1 MSGPGT
7 FENPRDQSGAS
18 IPGDAAPI
26 PQVTYGHARTQKRL
40 KQRPNPLFVNPLSAL
55 SAEVCARFPTELHD
69 YIIDHLHNDKRALL
83 ACSLVS
89 NIWSTSSRYHLFQN
103 ACTIHVDRRNFRQFC
118 ELLATQRLNIYIG
131 RLHLK
136 SHVID
141 ERFAG
146 GPNETFQ
153 FNDHLH
159 LLAGLPSL
167 KYLCLEYHHD
177 SLLPGFFAAIAQNF
191 AGVTDLEF
199 SSMHFDAFSQFVEI
213 LDLLPCLRRVALNGV
228 LWYDVDSDSDS
239 EEDATLPTYMPGPLA
254 DFVANC
260 RFQHMAPVLHWLRSQ
275 PSLRRLAI
283 AMGASSYINPDTA
296 LVSDVLRALSG
307 SLEHLIVCD
316 APHAFVPDLS
326 CLTVLRTLEIAGIQ
340 PLPHNSRDDFQW
352 VPALL
357 SLLNSPVLAAHSSR
371 HPPPIPWGP

>member
-1 MSGPGT
+1 MQPGVQHLEH
-7 FENPRDQSGAS
+7 FEQ
-18 IPGDAAPI
+18 I
-26 PQVTYGHARTQKRL
+26 
-40 KQRPNPLFVNPLSAL
+40 
-55 SAEVCARFPTELHD
+55 
-69 YIIDHLHNDKRALL
+69 
-83 ACSLVS
+83 
-89 NIWSTSSRYHLFQN
+89 SSVPN
-103 ACTIHVDRRNFRQFC
+103 ACTIHVDCHNFRQFC

-146 GPNETFQ
+146 GPNETSQ

-159 LLAGLPSL
+159 LLTGLPSL
-167 KYLCLEYHHD
+167 KYLSFEYHHD

-191 AGVTDLEF
+191 ASVTDPEF

-213 LDLLPCLRRVALNGV
+213 LNLLTCLRCVALNGV

-239 EEDATLPTYMPGPLA
+239 EEDATLPTYMPGSLA

-260 RFQHMAPVLHWLRSQ
+260 RFQQMAPVLHWLPSQ
-275 PSLRRLAI
+275 PSIHRLAI
-283 AMGASSYINPDTA
+283 AMGALSYINLNTA
-296 LVSDVLRALSG
+296 LVSDVLRTLSG
-307 SLEHLIVCD
+307 SLKHLIVCD
-316 APHAFVPDLS
+316 GPRTFVPDLS

-340 PLPHNSRDDFQW
+340 PLPHNSCDDFQW

-357 SLLNSPVLAAHSSR
+357 SLLNSPVLQCIVLATRLQDRAGLDLLDWPRLAEILGSIRSLRWVDFYLLSHKNWAAQVISER
-371 HPPPIPWGP
+371 LGPCMYVLRVNQLEGQYEYSLGMFDR

>member
-7 FENPRDQSGAS
+7 SENPRDQSGAS

-40 KQRPNPLFVNPLSAL
+40 KQQPNPLFVNPLSAL

-89 NIWSTSSRYHLFQN
+89 TIWSTSSRYHLFQN

-167 KYLCLEYHHD
+167 KYLFLEYHHD
-177 SLLPGFFAAIAQNF
+177 SLLPGFFVSIAQNF
-191 AGVTDLEF
+191 ASVTDLAHGFRCQLSLSAHGPSIALAALPAFYPPSGNCNGRVVLHQSGHHICLRCSVNVKRKSRALDCF
-199 SSMHFDAFSQFVEI
+199 SGPLVPHRAPHTRNRWHPTSATQQPRQLSMGPCAPLPPKFPCTAAHNHAG
-213 LDLLPCLRRVALNGV
+213 LDLLDWLRLAEILGGICSLRRVNFYLSSHKNWATQVIAERLGPRTYALRVNQLEGQ
-228 LWYDVDSDSDS
+228 Y
-239 EEDATLPTYMPGPLA
+239 EY
-254 DFVANC
+254 
-260 RFQHMAPVLHWLRSQ
+260 
-275 PSLRRLAI
+275 SLG
-283 AMGASSYINPDTA
+283 MFD
-296 LVSDVLRALSG
+296 
-307 SLEHLIVCD
+307 H
-316 APHAFVPDLS
+316 
-326 CLTVLRTLEIAGIQ
+326 
-340 PLPHNSRDDFQW
+340 
-352 VPALL
+352 
-357 SLLNSPVLAAHSSR
+357 
-371 HPPPIPWGP
+371 